1 MARRLLASCALLAV
15 MLIALPV
22 LGFPNEEKPLAKLS
36 LRASVA
42 EVQKIYPKMRKLDR
56 EQFGAMVVSSPL
68 IDRYYQPDVKLEG
81 LAHPVA
87 LELRF
92 WKGQLWV
99 LIAYLGDNSEDD
111 MVAWLQ
117 KTYGPP
123 RATKPNA
130 SWFGTTR
137 TIVVNSK
144 GRWLSWNDNALSA
157 EIQKL
162 LMKEMHMRL
171 MPTPT
176 AGAGTSAPPR

>member
-1 MARRLLASCALLAV
+1 MSKRFLAGGTLLCVLLT
-15 MLIALPV
+15 ALPV

-42 EVQKIYPKMRKLDR
+42 EAQKVYPKMRKLDH
-56 EQFGAMVVSSPL
+56 EQFGAMVISSPL
-68 IDRYYQPDVKLEG
+68 IDRYYQPEVKLEG
-81 LAHPVA
+81 LAHPLA

-99 LIAYLGDNSEDD
+99 LIAYFGDNSEDD
-111 MVAWLQ
+111 IVAWLQ

-123 RATKPNA
+123 KATKPNP
-130 SWFGTTR
+130 SWFGKAR

-144 GRWLSWNDNALSA
+144 GRWLSWNDDALSA

-162 LMKEMHMRL
+162 LMEQMHMRL
-171 MPTPT
+171 RPTPT
-176 AGAGTSAPPR
+176 AAAAH